1 MDYDKLGVC
10 HFRYLAQ
17 IDLREIAPYEAD
29 VAPAVA
35 LLVLTVPV
43 CDLRAALGGCI
54 RQGVIVA
61 GPEHI
66 AYRPRGVGLEIA
78 LHGVVLF
85 HGGHAR

>member
-29 VAPAVA
+29 VATAVA

-54 RQGVIVA
+54 RQGIIVA
-61 GPEHI
+61 VPEQI
-66 AYRPRGVGLEIA
+66 KVYPKSRTKIV
-78 LHGVVLF
+78 F
-85 HGGHAR
+85 